1 MKHKKLLFISVL
13 IVLSLLLG
21 ACGSVDISKQSA
33 YELIKNAVEKTS
45 KLDSYEMDM
54 KIKAVTEVFGEKIET
69 PMDFS
74 MKVEGASGNALKAV
88 GKVAMNILGV
98 QIDADYYQEGNTV
111 YINISGNKL
120 RLSADSADA
129 KPFTFSDTEKSIIKA
144 LPEDVVKEVTNI
156 QHDDGS
162 RTVSVMIDGDTFMEL
177 FNELVSEYSNQE
189 TYAELMEDLKA
200 LIGIS
205 NANVTITVLP
215 NGYIS
220 EYDIQ
225 FDMNVSL
232 SSVTAGMDFTT
243 KVSLD
248 ASIEFKD
255 PGTKVTVTAP
265 ADQSEYQDY
274 NAVSDK

>member
-1 MKHKKLLFISVL
+1 MKHKRLLFISVL

-162 RTVSVMIDGDTFMEL
+162 RTVSVMIDGDTFMEF

-215 NGYIS
+215 NGYIG

-265 ADQSEYQDY
+265 ADLSEYQDY